1 MASSPTAYAACPAAR
16 AGSVAACPSSTHALR
31 ACPSL
36 ACRSQVYPVDRLNEL
51 RPSLVL
57 NLYANGFSFDPV
69 NTAHPYS
76 PAMKTLLSYFD
87 RQVIPLEL
95 VDVLD
100 GHLAQFYEGCIVVE
114 VRNHRVAP
122 RPEVKRLLLRP
133 SPEYLAADLLH
144 LLEHLPSMGTAG
156 LRRRRGRVRGAHPVE
171 WLPVRF

>member
-1 MASSPTAYAACPAAR
+1 M
-16 AGSVAACPSSTHALR
+16 
-31 ACPSL
+31 
-36 ACRSQVYPVDRLNEL
+36 DRLNDL

-87 RQVIPLEL
+87 RQVIPPEL

-100 GHLAQFYEGCIVVE
+100 GHMAQFYEGCIVVE
-114 VRNHRVAP
+114 VRNHRVGP

-133 SPEYLAADLLH
+133 SPEFVTADLLH
-144 LLEHLPSMGTAG
+144 LLEHLPSMGMAD
-156 LRRRRGRVRGAHPVE
+156 LRLNSSSVR
-171 WLPVRF
+171 